1 MTHPVLRCPSCHATL
16 TSGNDALR
24 CDGCDR
30 IYPVQDGIADFSG
43 GRYYD
48 NFDPSTRLTPEAE
61 QGLALEFEGAKRRI
75 IDYYEPAL
83 RKHGAVRVLDCGTG
97 NGVAVDVLNERG
109 FEGWGADLSALR
121 KYQWRERVRRD
132 RLVVADVASLPFP
145 DGYFDAIIAS
155 GVLEHIGVQE
165 SRTPRYTVHRL
176 ADRDEQRRRVLEEL
190 LRITSASGTLFL
202 DFPNGAFPIDF
213 WHGDAAGSARFHRTT
228 EGFLP
233 HFEEIVSL
241 VQTIDPRARVRA
253 LSPYRRL
260 QFVQSAT
267 HWYGRLLSAPAR
279 IFLALMRGRLAQ
291 SALNPFLVIQI
302 SKRSIA

>member
-1 MTHPVLRCPSCHATL
+1 M
-16 TSGNDALR
+16 
-24 CDGCDR
+24 
-30 IYPVQDGIADFSG
+30 QDGIADFSG
-43 GRYYD
+43 GHYYD
-48 NFDPSTRLTPEAE
+48 NFDPSTRLSPEAE

-83 RKHGAVRVLDCGTG
+83 RRRGAVRVLDCGTG
-97 NGVAVDVLNERG
+97 NGVAVDVLNARG

-145 DGYFDAIIAS
+145 DGYFDAVIAS

-165 SRTPRYTVHRL
+165 SRTPRYTVQRL
-176 ADRDEQRRRVLEEL
+176 PDRDEQRRRVLQEL
-190 LRITSASGTLFL
+190 LRITSASGAVFL

-233 HFEEIVSL
+233 RFREIASL
-241 VQTIDPRARVRA
+241 IQIIDPRARIQA

-279 IFLALMRGRLAQ
+279 VFLALMRGRLAQ
-291 SALNPFLVIQI
+291 SALNPFLVIEI

>member
-48 NFDPSTRLTPEAE
+48 NFDPSTRLTPEAQ

-121 KYQWRERVRRD
+121 KYQWRERVRR
-132 RLVVADVASLPFP
+132 
-145 DGYFDAIIAS
+145 
-155 GVLEHIGVQE
+155 
-165 SRTPRYTVHRL
+165 
-176 ADRDEQRRRVLEEL
+176 
-190 LRITSASGTLFL
+190 
-202 DFPNGAFPIDF
+202 
-213 WHGDAAGSARFHRTT
+213 
-228 EGFLP
+228 
-233 HFEEIVSL
+233 
-241 VQTIDPRARVRA
+241 
-253 LSPYRRL
+253 
-260 QFVQSAT
+260 
-267 HWYGRLLSAPAR
+267 
-279 IFLALMRGRLAQ
+279 
-291 SALNPFLVIQI
+291 
-302 SKRSIA
+302 